1 MLQVEEIVRGD
12 EVVANAQAEAAQAIK
27 NECDENLA
35 EAMPILDAALAAL
48 NTLTPADITV
58 VKSMKNPPRGV
69 KLVMEAICVMK
80 VNFSKL
86 IQTFGNFLNSMI
98 LLICLFTI

>member
-1 MLQVEEIVRGD
+1 
-12 EVVANAQAEAAQAIK
+12 
-27 NECDENLA
+27 
-35 EAMPILDAALAAL
+35 MPIMDAALAAL

-80 VNFSKL
+80 VSSL
-86 IQTFGNFLNSMI
+86 NFLY
-98 LLICLFTI
+98 